1 MPSKSRDLILLMLV
15 LAFVIAA
22 VVTLIPNVSPR
33 NNDLGYS
40 SLCPFAPWSTLVLL
54 AGAGISLA
62 VRSHLA
68 KPDAPRVRI

>member
-1 MPSKSRDLILLMLV
+1 MPSRSRDLILFALV

-22 VVTLIPNVSPR
+22 VATLIPNTSPR

-54 AGAGISLA
+54 AGAAVSWA

-68 KPDAPRVRI
+68 KPDAPKVRI